1 MSDELLSKLISE
13 YGDSIL
19 RMCCLYLK
27 DYHLAEDVVQE
38 TFIQVY
44 NHYDSFRQQSSV
56 RTWIIQIA
64 INLCKNQMRTKW
76 FSMGRSDEFPVLSC
90 MEAYDGMLEHTQLI
104 TEISRLRPKYREVVL
119 LFYYQELTIREIAVL
134 LGQKES
140 TVKQRLK
147 RAREQLKQALKEE
160 F

>member
-1 MSDELLSKLISE
+1 MSDELLSELIAA

-19 RMCCLYLK
+19 RMCYLYLK

-44 NHYDSFRQQSSV
+44 HHYDGFRQQSSV

-64 INLCKNQMRTKW
+64 VNLCKNQMRTRW
-76 FSMGRSDEFPVLSC
+76 FSLGRADDFPALSC
-90 MEAYDGMLEHTQLI
+90 TEPYDNMLEHERLI
-104 TEISRLRPKYREVVL
+104 TGEVIL
-119 LFYYQELTIREIAVL
+119 LFYYQELTVREIAVL
-134 LGQKES
+134 LGKKES
-140 TVKQRLK
+140 AVKQRLK

-160 F
+160 L

>member
-90 MEAYDGMLEHTQLI
+90 TEAYDSMLEHTQLI

-140 TVKQRLK
+140 AVKQRLK